1 MSEKVPERGTLE
13 LGDPQQ
19 LLQQAF
25 QVFFNPEIER
35 RREAG
40 LIDTSFGISVAQV
53 VFNEDERWEVRF
65 NDEVD
70 GHIEAVAP
78 VEIDAGQEVLMSMI
92 GEITAFDLTEDD
104 PNAAHIT
111 VFYRGERDGWLV
123 ISDLRFNATLAGDHI
138 DAAREFFEV
147 AAKALEANALRAFS
161 ENLLAATELAAKA
174 ALLSVPVDGTRRAKS
189 HRFIQSAYNRHAS
202 LGNAEPRYVRVFNQL
217 RGLRRKARYLQ
228 GVFDLRPD
236 DAAEMLAVAREMLAD
251 VDEHLPTRVPARK
264 AVSPLVSP
272 TTKPERKN
280 PAPRAGF

>member
-1 MSEKVPERGTLE
+1 MSEKVPERGTLV
-13 LGDPQQ
+13 LDDPQQ

-78 VEIDAGQEVLMSMI
+78 VEIDAGQEVMMSMI
-92 GEITAFDLTEDD
+92 GEIKAFDLTEDD

-111 VFYRGERDGWLV
+111 VFYRGEQDGWLIV
-123 ISDLRFNATLAGDHI
+123 SDLRFNATLAGDHI
-138 DAAREFFEV
+138 DAAREFFE
-147 AAKALEANALRAFS
+147 AAERALEANALRVFS
-161 ENLLAATELAAKA
+161 ENLLAATELTAKA
-174 ALLSVPVDGTRRAKS
+174 ALLSVPVEGTRTTKS
-189 HRFIQSAYNRHAS
+189 HRFIHSAYNWHAR

-217 RGLRRKARYLQ
+217 HGLRRKARYLH

-251 VDEHLPTRVPARK
+251 VDAHLPKRVPARERGVPTRVPNE
-264 AVSPLVSP
+264 AV
-272 TTKPERKN
+272 
-280 PAPRAGF
+280 